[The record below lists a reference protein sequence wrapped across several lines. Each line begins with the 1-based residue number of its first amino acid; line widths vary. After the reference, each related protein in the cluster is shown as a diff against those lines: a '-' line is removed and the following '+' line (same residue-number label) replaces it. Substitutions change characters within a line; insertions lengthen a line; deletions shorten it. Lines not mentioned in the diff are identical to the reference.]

1 MAQISEV
8 RGGGG
13 YLSSNDLRL
22 HFGLGAD
29 AIIPKVKIDWPSGKK
44 EELLNLPGDSLYTIL
59 EGSGVKHALKLAAP
73 TK

>member
-1 MAQISEV
+1 MTQISEV

-29 AIIPKVKIDWPSGKK
+29 AIIKKVEIDWPSGKE
-44 EELLNLPGDSLYTIL
+44 EELLNLPGDSLYTIV
-59 EGSGVKHALKLAAP
+59 EGSGVKDSSKLA
-73 TK
+73 TVGK